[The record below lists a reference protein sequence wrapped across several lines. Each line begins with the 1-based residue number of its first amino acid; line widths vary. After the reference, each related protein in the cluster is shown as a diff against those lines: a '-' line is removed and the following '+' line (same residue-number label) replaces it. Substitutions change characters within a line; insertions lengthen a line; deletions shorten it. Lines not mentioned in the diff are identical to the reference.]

1 MKDKR
6 KFHGMLFCKKEDF
19 SVNTAEPRKKKWG
32 DRRDAVWV
40 KDVPSLSALLTNLFP
55 TRTDSEVFAHQ
66 EIDVTELLKFIDSKN
81 GPEAPY
87 KTTMFHCFV
96 TMVARVLIER
106 PYLNR
111 FIQGR
116 RFYQRNDITVSFVA
130 KRKFADHSE
139 ESLMQYKVQGR
150 HTVDD
155 VSRLIVGDVK
165 EMREADGA
173 LGLNETIDKLAK
185 LPRFV
190 LMFIMR
196 MLRWMDFWD
205 LVPRD
210 LMKGDSNFS
219 SVLLSNLGSIKC
231 PSVYHHLNNYGSN
244 SIIITIGTI
253 HKAPV
258 LQSDGSI
265 QIRDVMD
272 IGATLDERIADGF
285 YFARSLKL
293 IQHICSHPELL
304 DRPLEESSQYEFV

>member
-1 MKDKR
+1 M
-6 KFHGMLFCKKEDF
+6 
-19 SVNTAEPRKKKWG
+19 NTAETRKKKWG
-32 DRRDAVWV
+32 DRRDAVWI
-40 KDVPSLSALLTNLFP
+40 KDIPSLNTLLANLFP

-81 GPEAPY
+81 GPDAAY

-116 RFYQRNDITVSFVA
+116 RFYQRNDITISFVA

-139 ESLMQYKVQGR
+139 ESLMQYKVQGQ

-165 EMREADGA
+165 EMREASGS
-173 LGLNETIDKLAK
+173 LGLNQTIDKLAK
-185 LPRFV
+185 LPRFL

-205 LVPRD
+205 LVPKD

-258 LQSDGSI
+258 LQSDGTTK
-265 QIRDVMD
+265 IRDVMD

-304 DRPLEESSQYEFV
+304 DRPLEESSNYEFV